1 MKIIYNPKS
10 ILLQA
15 LCLVF
20 TVIGSFSINAQIASM
35 SNQGDLHIFN
45 NANLYLKGDYNFGSG
60 GSTVSERTT
69 TIGTLSFAAAAT
81 SSDASSG
88 THFMDGYI
96 KRYGLG
102 SFIYQ
107 IGQNTTYA
115 PIRVIPFSGGLNV
128 NGIDAAYYKGVTST
142 IGVTLDASSVSS
154 VSVLGYWDI
163 KGVASNISLS
173 CDNYD
178 GTLTDLIIVGYIS
191 GKWFQIPS
199 TVDETSVIVGE
210 SNSITSIG
218 NVSLNDYS
226 AFSLG
231 KKGGCALLI
240 PYSGITK
247 TYNFGGWVSGAPT
260 LADNVVINSD
270 FYGNLS
276 CNSLE
281 LNADII
287 LTDGQLVEVVNGV
300 TTGPGFEGKKII
312 MSSQASVVQR
322 DGSATAP
329 NIELTKT
336 TRSMKMFD
344 YIYWGTPISENAIP
358 QIDFA
363 KAQGAASAGAF
374 DSKYRYQTGTNGG
387 WKAISA
393 TENGRGFITRIKQ
406 QAPFVN
412 AAATGVIDL
421 KFTGT
426 ANNGDITVTGMSN
439 AGGVYDYE
447 LLANPYPG
455 SIDAKKFLLANPNL
469 EGAIYLWTANTP
481 VVSNYT
487 GTYTTN
493 DYAIW
498 NAVGEIATGATLQD
512 GQQIAG
518 KIASGQGFRVKVYNS
533 ITPTLTLTN
542 ASAFFTNC
550 MRNTLGNDN
559 FFRNSNETAVKD
571 RYKLNMTGNGGIF
584 SQILIAYVPEATYG
598 RDRLYDADRNSASDS
613 QLYSLLGIT
622 PLAINGRPSFDA
634 TDVVPLGVSK
644 KTTTTENFTI
654 SLTEQEGVFAN
665 GTATVYLH
673 DILLGTYH
681 NFVAGDYT
689 FTANTITSNNRF
701 EAVYAIPDGALNT
714 TDFAVGQVIA
724 SINSGTLTIMT
735 SNEMAS
741 VEIFDITGRKVQSFQ
756 SLNALNL
763 STPFNYSEGIYIA
776 KIKLVNGA
784 KATQKLINKK

>member
-10 ILLQA
+10 ILSQA
-15 LCLVF
+15 LFLAIAL
-20 TVIGSFSINAQIASM
+20 IGSLSVNAQMTNKGSLYISK
-35 SNQGDLHIFN
+35 
-45 NANLYLKGDYNFGSG
+45 NANLYLEGNYKFGATG
-60 GSTVSERTT
+60 TTVSNR
-69 TIGTLSFAAAAT
+69 IDLPLGKLSFAAAAT
-81 SSDASSG
+81 STDASA
-88 THFMDGYI
+88 THFMNGYVR
-96 KRYGLG
+96 KYGTG
-102 SFIYQ
+102 SFIYP
-107 IGQNTTYA
+107 IGQFIFA
-115 PIRVIPFSGGLNV
+115 PIRVIPSSAGL
-128 NGIDAAYYKGVTST
+128 NGIDAAYYNGVTST
-142 IGVTLDASSVSS
+142 IGATLDANTVSAVAAS
-154 VSVLGYWDI
+154 GYWDI
-163 KGVASNISLS
+163 KGTPSNISLTWS
-173 CDNYD
+173 SALAIP
-178 GTLTDLIIVGYIS
+178 LTDLIIVGFKS

-199 TVDETSVIVGE
+199 TVDVEAILGGVSTFNASTLTAG
-210 SNSITSIG
+210 SITSIG
-218 NVSLNDYS
+218 DVTLSDYS

-231 KKGGCALLI
+231 AKGGCAVI
-240 PYSGITK
+240 VASSGITK
-247 TYNFGGWVSGAPT
+247 TWNGSWDTGAPT
-260 LADNVVINSD
+260 LADKAIINSA
-270 FYGNLS
+270 FVGNLS
-276 CNSLE
+276 CYSLN
-281 LNADII
+281 LIADIT
-287 LTDGQLVEVVNGV
+287 LSDGQLVEIVEGV
-300 TTGPGFEGKKII
+300 TGNGKII

-322 DGSATAP
+322 SNSLDRP
-329 NIELTKT
+329 NIVLTKT
-336 TRSMKMFD
+336 TREMKMFD
-344 YIYWGTPISENAIP
+344 YVYWGTPILENSIS
-358 QIDFA
+358 QIAEA
-363 KAQGAASAGAF
+363 KALGAPTAGAF
-374 DSKYRYQTGTNGG
+374 DLKYRYQTGTGGG
-387 WKAISA
+387 WKSMTT

-412 AAATGVIDL
+412 AASTGVIDL

-455 SIDAKKFLLANPNL
+455 SIDAGKFLVENTNL
-469 EGAIYLWTANTP
+469 GGAIYLWTANTP

-498 NAVGEIATGATLQD
+498 NKSGSTTTNDSPISQKID
-512 GQQIAG
+512 G
-518 KIASGQGFRVKVYNS
+518 KIASGQGFRIKVLADNS
-533 ITPTLTLTN
+533 
-542 ASAFFTNC
+542 SATFTNC
-550 MRNTLGNDN
+550 MRNTSGNDN
-559 FFRNSNETAVKD
+559 FFRTSNETAVKD

-584 SQILIAYVPEATYG
+584 SQILIAYVPQATYG
-598 RDRLYDADRNSASDS
+598 RDRLYDADRNSASAS
-613 QLYSLLGIT
+613 QLYSLLGTT

-644 KTTTTENFTI
+644 AATTTENFTI

-681 NFVAGDYT
+681 DFVAGDYT
-689 FTANTITSNNRF
+689 FTANSLTSNNRF

-714 TDFAVGQVIA
+714 TDFAAGQVIA

-763 STPFNYSEGIYIA
+763 SKPFNYSEGIYIA

-784 KATQKLINKK
+784 TATQKLINKK